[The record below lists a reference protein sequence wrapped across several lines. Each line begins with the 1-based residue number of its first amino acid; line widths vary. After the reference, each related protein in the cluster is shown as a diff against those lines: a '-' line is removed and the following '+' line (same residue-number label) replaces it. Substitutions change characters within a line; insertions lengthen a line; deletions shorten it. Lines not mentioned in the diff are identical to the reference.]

1 MSNNLNSLTTSI
13 SYLKGVGPKRAE
25 LLQTELGIFTF
36 YDLIQHLPFRYEDRS
51 QFHKISDITVDTTSL
66 QLRGKILSKKM
77 IGVGRN
83 ARLVALFDDGV
94 QRMEL
99 VWFKGGKWI
108 MNQLPVDIGVVIYG
122 KPQNFKGKWNIPHP
136 EVERADQ
143 FEKRGGG

>member
-13 SYLKGVGPKRAE
+13 SYLKGVGPKKAE
-25 LLQTELGIFTF
+25 LLQTEFGIFTF

-51 QFHKISDITVDTTSL
+51 QFHKISDITVDTSSL
-66 QLRGKILSKKM
+66 QLTGKILSKKM
-77 IGVGRN
+77 VGVGRN
-83 ARLVALFDDGV
+83 ARLVALFDDGE

-122 KPQNFKGKWNIPHP
+122 LSLIHI
-136 EVERADQ
+136 
-143 FEKRGGG
+143 